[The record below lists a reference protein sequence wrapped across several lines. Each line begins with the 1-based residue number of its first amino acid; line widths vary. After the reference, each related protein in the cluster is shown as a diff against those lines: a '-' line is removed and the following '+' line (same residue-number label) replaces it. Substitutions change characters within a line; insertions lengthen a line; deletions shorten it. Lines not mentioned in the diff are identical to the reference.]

1 MNRYRKT
8 GAKRARQNAVS
19 PDKSHSVTPNR
30 LVTFNE
36 GYLLRNVADYARKA
50 LRPDPAPCRVLVANG
65 IPQNEAGEQL
75 LRSANADPSQPTKDA
90 EGSAN
95 T

>member
-1 MNRYRKT
+1 MNRYHKT
-8 GAKRARQNAVS
+8 GAKRAGQTAVS
-19 PDKSHSVTPNR
+19 LDKSHSVTPNR

-65 IPQNEAGEQL
+65 VPQNEAGEKL
-75 LRSANADPSQPTKDA
+75 LRSANAVPPQPTKGP